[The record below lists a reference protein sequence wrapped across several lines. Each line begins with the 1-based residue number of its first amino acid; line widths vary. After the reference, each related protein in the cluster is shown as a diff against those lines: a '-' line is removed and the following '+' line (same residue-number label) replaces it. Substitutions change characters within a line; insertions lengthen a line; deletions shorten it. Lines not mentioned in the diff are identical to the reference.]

1 MHAAFWAIVGLGAIP
16 WVIPSGGARPIVAR
30 HPHVIFI
37 RLLETTAVFL
47 YVLVADVL
55 ERKFLLG
62 GAESAL
68 AGWAG
73 LALTLAG
80 VGLTS
85 WAKVVLRG
93 SFTLSL
99 GIRENHELITA
110 GPYARIRHPIYT
122 GILVAMGGG
131 GAGVRQRRGVAVS
144 RGAFRVVFLLAN
156 RRRGEAAGGALRR
169 GLRGVPET
177 SGALF
182 AESQRL
188 NFHAA
193 DAAFLA
199 LAESRGVPY
208 VTAEERFYRKA
219 RVGSSRVLLLKLLD
233 GTS

>member
-55 ERKFLLG
+55 ERKFALG
-62 GAESAL
+62 GAENAV
-68 AGWAG
+68 AGWSG

-80 VGLTS
+80 VGLTT

-122 GILVAMGGG
+122 GILVAMT
-131 GAGVRQRRGVAVS
+131 GAAL
-144 RGAFRVVFLLAN
+144 VFD
-156 RRRGEAAGGALRR
+156 
-169 GLRGVPET
+169 
-177 SGALF
+177 SGAVLLF
-182 AESQRL
+182 LTAPFGSFFYWQTVVEEKL
-188 NFHAA
+188 LEAHFGAA
-193 DAAFLA
+193 
-199 LAESRGVPY
+199 Y
-208 VTAEERFYRKA
+208 EEYRKRA
-219 RVGSSRVLLLKLLD
+219 GRFLPRVGV
-233 GTS
+233 